1 MILGILV
8 IILIAQ
14 KFFILA
20 GEYKR
25 NKWVFAIIGVA
36 TYYAGT
42 FIAAFIYG
50 AVYFI
55 MYPDASDE
63 SVDNLISRL
72 ILIGF
77 GLLSCVLLYNILKR
91 NWKKTKETTKK
102 DHIQEIGKS
111 DSLEE

>member
-20 GEYKR
+20 GEYSK
-25 NKWVFAIIGVA
+25 NKWGFAIVGVA

-42 FIAAFIYG
+42 FAAAFIYG
-50 AVYFI
+50 AIYFVVD
-55 MYPDASDE
+55 PEASDE
-63 SVDNLISRL
+63 SVDTFFSRL
-72 ILIGF
+72 ILVGV
-77 GLLSCVLLYNILKR
+77 GLLSCVIVYNILKK
-91 NWKKTKETTKK
+91 NWEKAKRMSEK

-111 DSLEE
+111 NGDKE